1 MTTQVRVNAE
11 NIYTEILSITR
22 RRDRDNDI
30 FRITSQHS
38 VFNGTGYVR
47 ERLERAWNNTLCRV
61 CVLCA

>member
-22 RRDRDNDI
+22 SRDRDNDI

-38 VFNGTGYVR
+38 VSSGTGYVR